1 MTVSTKAAV
10 LKKAVVPTM
19 AVVLTKPD
27 AESELSKS
35 NLKEPAQYAG
45 SYFHVQVYTGNFTK
59 IPWHESPCAPS
70 HIPPLL
76 RVELVCTPDCITSA
90 RIG

>member
-1 MTVSTKAAV
+1 MAVSTKAAV

-27 AESELSKS
+27 AESELSES
-35 NLKEPAQYAG
+35 DLEEPAQYAG

-59 IPWHESPCAPS
+59 IPWRESPCAPS
-70 HIPPLL
+70 HIQSLYVLL
-76 RVELVCTPDCITSA
+76 IA
-90 RIG
+90 